1 LIEDNVANVIFLTN
15 DSAFFKSLPDRLFR
29 TVLLYDEHTTG
40 KANDD
45 DAVARDILGLYVL
58 QNRAPKKREWTPE
71 QAWYFV
77 KELSTKGELPYDQVL
92 LNGLF
97 RSSGEHAV
105 QNLQRAEMISI
116 VMDPHNGRP
125 KAIQPKRSQLRKAFG
140 RLTED
145 TTLAAKMELQSLQA
159 LWDIE
164 NTDIGRM
171 EDELER
177 LSKMARLKTHPK
189 DREKYLFEK
198 IDKAQKKIR
207 EYEQQMRAQEKVLQ
221 DE

>member
-1 LIEDNVANVIFLTN
+1 VANVIFLTN

-29 TVLLYDEHTTG
+29 TILLHDEHTPG

-77 KELSTKGELPYDQVL
+77 KELSEKEELKYDQVL
-92 LNGLF
+92 LDRLF

-116 VMDPHNGRP
+116 VMNDKNGRP
-125 KAIQPKRSQLRKAFG
+125 EIIKPKRPQLRDAFK
-140 RLTED
+140 RLTGD
-145 TTLAAKMELQSLQA
+145 RILAAKMDLQSLQA
-159 LWDIE
+159 LRDIE
-164 NTDIGRM
+164 NTNIGRM

-177 LSKMARLKTHPK
+177 LSKMARLKNQPK
-189 DREKYLFEK
+189 GRAEYLLEMIERAQKRIRRYELQIREKK
-198 IDKAQKKIR
+198 
-207 EYEQQMRAQEKVLQ
+207 KVLKV
-221 DE
+221 